1 LRHSGAF
8 IFSELQDGS
17 NAPLSHLCFLSKS
30 ILRQEQEGS
39 GEKLPPRLTGLP
51 TADDR
56 QSGNERL
63 SLTAPAHYAV

>member
-17 NAPLSHLCFLSKS
+17 NAPLSHLCFPGESV
-30 ILRQEQEGS
+30 LRQQQERA

-51 TADDR
+51 TAADR
-56 QSGNERL
+56 QCGN
-63 SLTAPAHYAV
+63 